1 VFSFVNNYMSM
12 LPNVSE
18 GGKDCLQVVQS
29 VLIDYFMSKQH
40 LSYPLLDGSVM
51 VLMDIRSMN
60 S

>member
-1 VFSFVNNYMSM
+1 MSM

-40 LSYPLLDGSVM
+40 LSYLLLDGSV
-51 VLMDIRSMN
+51 MDIRSMN